1 MLSMISI
8 VGTDWSMRIVW
19 TNHSQLNLD
28 SLRWN
33 PHSQCCNC
41 QTHLTSKASCGGGRN
56 GGETNGGD
64 VRLGG
69 VHPHPLH
76 PVHWD
81 GRRLAWRGF
90 LHHILVG
97 PRAHIYIFGGKTIT
111 WKEAVELFAALVPSH
126 RVDRRGGGVGAVQ
139 SGVSTQ
145 LNSFFIFLFLK
156 ATPFCC
162 WGKLQTHLD
171 ILGHVH
177 PNHFKSRARRVG
189 QAEICFNRRR
199 SKTMEYKP
207 RL

>member
-1 MLSMISI
+1 MTSSFTML
-8 VGTDWSMRIVW
+8 
-19 TNHSQLNLD
+19 QL
-28 SLRWN
+28 
-33 PHSQCCNC
+33 
-41 QTHLTSKASCGGGRN
+41 THLTSKSSCGGSRN

-97 PRAHIYIFGGKTIT
+97 PRAHIYTFDGKTIT

-126 RVDRRGGGVGAVQ
+126 RVDRRGGGVRAVQ

-145 LNSFFIFLFLK
+145 LNSFFFIFYCLLRQPLFVVCTELKSFFSIFLFLK

-171 ILGHVH
+171 ILGHAH
-177 PNHFKSRARRVG
+177 PNHFKSRAWRVG
-189 QAEICFNRRR
+189 
-199 SKTMEYKP
+199 
-207 RL
+207 

>member
-1 MLSMISI
+1 MTSSFTML
-8 VGTDWSMRIVW
+8 
-19 TNHSQLNLD
+19 QL
-28 SLRWN
+28 
-33 PHSQCCNC
+33 
-41 QTHLTSKASCGGGRN
+41 THLTSKASCGGSRN

-76 PVHWD
+76 SVHWD

-97 PRAHIYIFGGKTIT
+97 PRAHIYTFDGKTIT

-145 LNSFFIFLFLK
+145 LNSFFYILLSFKATPFCCWHPAEKFFFIFLFLK

-162 WGKLQTHLD
+162 WGKVQTHLD
-171 ILGHVH
+171 ILGHAH
-177 PNHFKSRARRVG
+177 PNHFKSRAGRVG
-189 QAEICFNRRR
+189 KAEIW
-199 SKTMEYKP
+199 SKTTEYKP
-207 RL
+207 WL

>member
-1 MLSMISI
+1 MTSSFTML
-8 VGTDWSMRIVW
+8 
-19 TNHSQLNLD
+19 QL
-28 SLRWN
+28 
-33 PHSQCCNC
+33 
-41 QTHLTSKASCGGGRN
+41 THLTSKASCGGSRN

-97 PRAHIYIFGGKTIT
+97 PRAHIYTFDGKTIT
-111 WKEAVELFAALVPSH
+111 WKEAVELFAALIPSH
-126 RVDRRGGGVGAVQ
+126 RVNRRGGGVGAVQ

-145 LNSFFIFLFLK
+145 LNSFFFYIYILLSFK

-162 WGKLQTHLD
+162 WHPAEKFFFYIFVSQSNPFLLLRKGTNAPGHTWARSPQPLQVQGWEGGEGRDLVKD
-171 ILGHVH
+171 NGI
-177 PNHFKSRARRVG
+177 
-189 QAEICFNRRR
+189 
-199 SKTMEYKP
+199 
-207 RL
+207 